1 MIDVYAS
8 ISTEWGVRAVAE
20 SIDVG
25 EILNCTCSRVRRLSR
40 MVTQVYEHEMEATG
54 LTVGQFTLL
63 GHLYGIAQAG
73 HAGMTAKRLAV
84 RLDMDPTTLSR
95 TLRPLDAKK
104 LIRSVT
110 DPKDGRV
117 RLIEITE
124 AGRDKLRRA
133 VAPWRR
139 AQRRLVEALGSD
151 VAAGLGKTLDRSLN
165 KLTA

>member
-1 MIDVYAS
+1 M
-8 ISTEWGVRAVAE
+8 AE
-20 SIDVG
+20 LIDVG

-40 MVTQVYEHEMEATG
+40 MVTQVYESEMGATG
-54 LTVGQFTLL
+54 LTAGQFTLL

-73 HAGMTAKRLAV
+73 HAGITAKRLAV

-95 TLRPLDAKK
+95 TLRPLGVKK
-104 LIRSVT
+104 LVRFVA

-124 AGRDKLRRA
+124 TGREKLRRA
-133 VAPWRR
+133 IAPWRR
-139 AQRRLVEALGSD
+139 AQRRLAENLGSD
-151 VAAGLGKTLDRSLN
+151 VAAGLDKTLERSLK